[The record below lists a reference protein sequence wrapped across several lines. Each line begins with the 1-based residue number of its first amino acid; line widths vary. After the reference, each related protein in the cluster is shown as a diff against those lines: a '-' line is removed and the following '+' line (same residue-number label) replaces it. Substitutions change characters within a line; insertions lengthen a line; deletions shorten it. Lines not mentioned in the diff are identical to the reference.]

1 MALVLFAVFIVLPL
15 LELYVIIQV
24 GQVIGVL
31 PTLSLMLITGVVG
44 AALARSQGRQA
55 WTRLNQTLAAGR
67 VPAREVVDGALVVF
81 GGALLLAPGFI
92 TDAVGIFML
101 LAPGRALI
109 RSVLRRSAA
118 RTPAGRPA
126 LFFYDRFP
134 QGRGRGRADPGS
146 AGEGRPRPGWA
157 AGERF
162 GSSRPPRDYDV
173 EGSAREVDESEFHL
187 PAGDGGA
194 PGDADAPEKS

>member
-15 LELYVIIQV
+15 LELFVIIQV

-31 PTLSLMLITGVVG
+31 PTLALMLLTGIIG
-44 AALARSQGRQA
+44 ATLAHSQGRQA

-92 TDAVGIFML
+92 TDAIGIFML
-101 LAPGRALI
+101 VAPGRALI
-109 RSVLRRSAA
+109 RSALRRTAG

-126 LFFYDRFP
+126 FFFYDRFP
-134 QGRGRGRADPGS
+134 RGPRSGGGDARSGTGPTAGDPFGS
-146 AGEGRPRPGWA
+146 ARPSP
-157 AGERF
+157 
-162 GSSRPPRDYDV
+162 SYDV
-173 EGSAREVDESEFHL
+173 EGSAHEIDESEYRL
-187 PAGDGGA
+187 SAGNGGA
-194 PGDADAPEKS
+194 PADADSREQS